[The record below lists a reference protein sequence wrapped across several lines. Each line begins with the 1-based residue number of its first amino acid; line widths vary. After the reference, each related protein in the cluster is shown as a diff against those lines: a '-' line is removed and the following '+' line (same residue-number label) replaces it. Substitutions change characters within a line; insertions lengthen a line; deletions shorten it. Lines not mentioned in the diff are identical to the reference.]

1 MFFITLTVLRLPFAL
16 LIGVLIAFTALIP
29 IFGAFIGCAVGIFLM
44 LMVSPMQALWFTI
57 IFFVLQQIEGNLIYP
72 HVVGGSVGLPSIWVL
87 AAVSLGGSMLGIMG
101 MLVFIPLCS
110 VAYALIK
117 EDVGIQLK
125 EKKIE
130 RAKWTS
136 AREQK
141 AQEKQEKDLG
151 TPSEA
156 EHKN

>member
-1 MFFITLTVLRLPFAL
+1 
-16 LIGVLIAFTALIP
+16 
-29 IFGAFIGCAVGIFLM
+29 M

>member
-1 MFFITLTVLRLPFAL
+1 MVLMRQLVSAGSQPYKTR
-16 LIGVLIAFTALIP
+16 TAVQSLIP
-29 IFGAFIGCAVGIFLM
+29 TPLLFH
-44 LMVSPMQALWFTI
+44 TI
-57 IFFVLQQIEGNLIYP
+57 Y
-72 HVVGGSVGLPSIWVL
+72 
-87 AAVSLGGSMLGIMG
+87 
-101 MLVFIPLCS
+101 
-110 VAYALIK
+110 YALIK